1 MIANAEQKS
10 GTGHACTRRNGTN
23 RCETCIKRGNPCS
36 WSHISVLFGLEWNR
50 QVEYMV
56 ANDPQNKRLRPT
68 TTRTNR
74 LAEIETAF
82 YFQPETVAATTAVQI
97 SDPLLQTV
105 PGRIPSSIE
114 RDIELDEEFDNTN

>member
-1 MIANAEQKS
+1 M
-10 GTGHACTRRNGTN
+10 
-23 RCETCIKRGNPCS
+23 
-36 WSHISVLFGLEWNR
+36 LFGLEWDR
-50 QVEYMV
+50 RVEYMV
-56 ANDPQNKRLRPT
+56 VNDPQNKRLRPT
-68 TTRTNR
+68 TTRTNH

-82 YFQPETVAATTAVQI
+82 YFQPETIAATTAVQI